1 MRATRRAFLLGS
13 MATAALPRGSVAE
26 PAPAEV
32 PMWYDKP
39 AERWLQA
46 LPIGNGRLGAMVFGG
61 AAKERLHL
69 SESTLWSG
77 APSTLNVNPAARE
90 HLPAIRELLFAGKY
104 TEAEELCGKYLLGR
118 SDQFGT
124 ALPLG
129 FLEIETL
136 LPASPVLYRRSLD
149 MAEGVARVAFT
160 SGGVRFRREVLASHP
175 HGLIA
180 VRLECDKPAGLS
192 CTVTFSDPHLPGDIS
207 TEGPDL
213 LLRGHA
219 WERVHS
225 DGQHGVSFVSGVRA
239 IVDGGTVQAED
250 GRITIDAAN
259 SVTLL
264 IAVATDFRGANP
276 ENRCRQTLT
285 NASSLPWSL
294 VRTAHVRDH
303 AALFRRVSLDLS
315 KNPEAASLPLD
326 ERRRRLADGADDPEL
341 CALFF
346 QYGRYLTIA
355 GSREDSPLPLA
366 LQGIWN
372 DGLAAAMGW
381 TDDFHLDINTEQNY
395 WICET
400 GNLSECHAPLATL
413 VDGLRTSGAPTA
425 QQMYGAPGWVTHV
438 VTNPWGF
445 TAPGW
450 GLGWGIFVTGGVWIA
465 LQMWDHFR
473 FTHDQGYLR
482 HKAWPVLREAALFF
496 LQYMV
501 EHPEKKWLV
510 TGPSTSPENWFV
522 APDSGKPCSDS
533 MGPTCDRVLVYALL
547 SACMAASQI
556 LGTDPELR
564 SRMAAARDRLPPLQ
578 IGRHGQ
584 LQEWLEDFDEAEPN
598 HRHTSHLI
606 ALYPESQISPQE
618 TPALAAAARVTI
630 ERRIHQP
637 NWEDTEW
644 SRANLVNYF
653 ARLLDG
659 DAAYHHLVGLIAH
672 AADDSLLTYSRAG
685 VAGAESN
692 IFALDGNT
700 GGAAGLAEM
709 LLQSQGDV
717 LHLLPALPRTWPA
730 GSVRGLRARGGI
742 TVSIRWH
749 NGTLTSAVLT
759 ADRTTDVTVRYGR
772 KTAKV
777 HLPTGER
784 VRIESAIF
792 RRQEVS
798 WVQESCIRENG

>member
-1 MRATRRAFLLGS
+1 VRASRRSFLLGS
-13 MATAALPRGSVAE
+13 IATAALRHARASA
-26 PAPAEV
+26 PAPSES

-46 LPIGNGRLGAMVFGG
+46 LPVGNGRLGAMVFGG
-61 AAKERLHL
+61 AARERLHL
-69 SESTLWSG
+69 TESTLWSG
-77 APSTLNVNPAARE
+77 ATSTVNVNPAAHE
-90 HLPAIRELLFAGKY
+90 HLPAIQELLFAGKY
-104 TEAEELCGKYLLGR
+104 TEAEELCRRYLLGR

-129 FLEIETL
+129 FLQMETL
-136 LPASPVLYRRSLD
+136 LTDPPVQYRRSLD
-149 MAEGVARVAFT
+149 LEEGVAQVAFT
-160 SGGVRFRREVLASHP
+160 SGGVRFRRDVLASHP
-175 HGLIA
+175 HSVIA

-192 CTVTFSDPHLPGDIS
+192 CTVVFADPRLPSDIA
-207 TEGPDL
+207 TEDRDL

-225 DGQHGVSFVSGVRA
+225 DGRHGVSFVGRVRA
-239 IVDGGTVQAED
+239 IADGGTVRVED
-250 GRITIDAAN
+250 GRIKVDAAD

-264 IAVATDFRGANP
+264 IAIASDFRGNNP
-276 ENRCRQTLT
+276 ERKCAEALE
-285 NASSLPWSL
+285 NASSVPWPSL
-294 VRTAHVRDH
+294 RAAHVRDH
-303 AALFRRVSLDLS
+303 ASLFRRVSLDLGS
-315 KNPEAASLPLD
+315 NADVAPLSLD
-326 ERRRRLADGADDPEL
+326 ERRKRLADGVDDPEL
-341 CALFF
+341 CTLFF
-346 QYGRYLTIA
+346 QYGRYLTLA

-395 WICET
+395 WVCEA
-400 GNLSECHAPLATL
+400 GNLSECHAPVATL
-413 VDGLRTSGAPTA
+413 VEGLRASGAQTA

-438 VTNPWGF
+438 VTNPWGY

-473 FTHDQGYLR
+473 FSRDRVYLR
-482 HKAWPVLREAALFF
+482 EKAWPVLREAAAFF
-496 LQYMV
+496 LRYMV
-501 EHPEKKWLV
+501 EHPQKKWLV
-510 TGPSTSPENWFV
+510 TGPSNSPENWFV

-533 MGPTCDRVLVYALL
+533 MGPTCDRTLIYALL
-547 SACMAASQI
+547 SACIATSELLA
-556 LGTDPELR
+556 TDPELR
-564 SRMAAARDRLPPLQ
+564 TRMAAARDRLPPLQ
-578 IGRHGQ
+578 IGRYGQ
-584 LQEWLEDFDEAEPN
+584 LQEWLEDFEEAEPN

-606 ALYPESQISPQE
+606 ALYPENQISPE
-618 TPALAAAARVTI
+618 KTPDLAAAARVTI

-644 SRANLVNYF
+644 SRANLVNYY

-700 GGAAGLAEM
+700 GGAAGVAEM
-709 LLQSQGDV
+709 LLQSQGDA
-717 LHLLPALPRTWPA
+717 LHLLPALPRAWPA

-742 TVSIRWH
+742 TASIFWR
-749 NGTLTSAVLT
+749 NGALISAVLC
-759 ADRTTDVTVRYGR
+759 ADHTTDAVVRYGPG
-772 KTAKV
+772 TARV
-777 HLPTGER
+777 QLPAARR
-784 VRIESAIF
+784 VRVVSATF
-792 RRQEVS
+792 RKQEV
-798 WVQESCIRENG
+798 

>member
-1 MRATRRAFLLGS
+1 
-13 MATAALPRGSVAE
+13 MATAALRHGSAGE
-26 PAPAEV
+26 PVPAEV

-46 LPIGNGRLGAMVFGG
+46 LPVGNGCLGAMVFGG

-69 SESTLWSG
+69 TESTLWSG
-77 APSTLNVNPAARE
+77 AASTVNVNPAARE
-90 HLPAIRELLFAGKY
+90 HLPAIRGLLFAGRY

-118 SDQFGT
+118 ADQFGT

-129 FLEIETL
+129 FLELETL
-136 LPASPVLYRRSLD
+136 LSAPPMQYRRSLD
-149 MAEGVARVAFT
+149 LAEGVAQVAFA
-160 SGGVRFRREVLASHP
+160 SGGIRFRREVLASHP
-175 HGLIA
+175 HGVIA

-192 CTVTFSDPHLPGDIS
+192 CTVAFSDPRLPGDIS
-207 TEGPDL
+207 TEDRDL

-225 DGQHGVSFVSGVRA
+225 DGRHGVSFVGRVRA
-239 IVDGGTVQAED
+239 MADGGKVRAED
-250 GRITIDAAN
+250 GRITVEAAN

-264 IAVATDFRGANP
+264 IAVASDFRGGDP
-276 ENRCRQTLT
+276 ERICTETLT
-285 NASSLPWSL
+285 HASSLPWLSL
-294 VRTAHVRDH
+294 RAKHVQDH
-303 AALFRRVSLDLS
+303 AALSRRVSLDLG
-315 KNPEAASLPLD
+315 KNPDVAPLPLD
-326 ERRRRLADGADDPEL
+326 ERRKGLTDGVDDPEL

-346 QYGRYLTIA
+346 EYGRYLTIA

-395 WICET
+395 WVCEA
-400 GNLSECHAPLATL
+400 GNLSECHAPVATL
-413 VDGLRTSGAPTA
+413 VEGLRVSGAQTA

-438 VTNPWGF
+438 VTNPWGY

-473 FTHDQGYLR
+473 FSRDRVYLR
-482 HKAWPVLREAALFF
+482 EKAWPVLRDAAAFF
-496 LQYMV
+496 LQSMV
-501 EHPEKKWLV
+501 EHPQKKWLV

-533 MGPTCDRVLVYALL
+533 MGPTCDRVLVHALL
-547 SACMAASQI
+547 SACIAASELLAI
-556 LGTDPELR
+556 DPELR
-564 SRMAAARDRLPPLQ
+564 KRMATARDRLPPLQ

-584 LQEWLEDFDEAEPN
+584 LQEWLEDFEEAEPN

-606 ALYPESQISPQE
+606 ALYPENQISPE
-618 TPALAAAARVTI
+618 KTPALAAAARVTI

-644 SRANLVNYF
+644 SRANLVNYY

-700 GGAAGLAEM
+700 GGAAGVAEM
-709 LLQSQGDV
+709 LLQSQGDA
-717 LHLLPALPRTWPA
+717 LHLLPALPRAWPA
-730 GSVRGLRARGGI
+730 GSVRGLRGRGGI
-742 TVSIRWH
+742 TVSIFWR
-749 NGTLTSAVLT
+749 NGALTSAVLT
-759 ADRTTDVTVRYGR
+759 ADQGTDATVRYGLG
-772 KTAKV
+772 TAKV
-777 HLPTGER
+777 RLPAGTR
-784 VRIESAIF
+784 VRVVSAIF
-792 RRQEVS
+792 RKQEV
-798 WVQESCIRENG
+798 